1 MRLFATILV
10 ISSLNSFSQITISG
24 KISDA
29 SNGEDL
35 SWANIYIENQYVST
49 TSNEYG
55 FYSLQIDTSRIKIQT
70 VDIVYSY
77 IGFKTQRHT
86 FSISKSVT
94 KNVALE
100 ISNNEV
106 GEVEI
111 SAESQR
117 NQEIVNSTQ
126 VSAVQIDVKS
136 LKDLPTIAGEKD
148 IIKTLQLLPGIS
160 GGTEGTTDFFVR
172 GGDGDQNLVLL
183 DEATVYNVGHLFGFF
198 SVFNSDALKEV
209 TVYKGGFPGE
219 YGGRLSSIMDIK
231 QKEGNQKKWEANGG
245 VGLISSRLT
254 VEGPIIKDKSS
265 ILLSGRRTYIDQ
277 VATVSYTHLTLPT
290 IYSV

>member
-1 MRLFATILV
+1 MRNIIFVLFLLLH
-10 ISSLNSFSQITISG
+10 SLYSFSQITISG
-24 KISDA
+24 KIADA

-35 SWANIYIENQYVST
+35 FWANIYIDKQYIST

-55 FYSLQIDTSRIKIQT
+55 FYSLQIDTTQIKSKSVEVI
-70 VDIVYSY
+70 YSY
-77 IGFKTQRHT
+77 IGFQTQKFT
-86 FSISKSVT
+86 FSISKSST
-94 KNVALE
+94 KNIALE
-100 ISNNEV
+100 VSSNEIS
-106 GEVEI
+106 EVEV
-111 SAESQR
+111 SAETQR

-126 VSAVQIDVKS
+126 VSVVQLDIKS

-148 IIKTLQLLPGIS
+148 IIKTMQLLPGIA

-219 YGGRLSSIMDIK
+219 FGGRLSSIMDIK
-231 QKEGNQKKWEANGG
+231 Q
-245 VGLISSRLT
+245 
-254 VEGPIIKDKSS
+254 
-265 ILLSGRRTYIDQ
+265 
-277 VATVSYTHLTLPT
+277 
-290 IYSV
+290 